1 MSLLA
6 TLVLSLCVV
15 GCSPFTHQ
23 STDVREPAPA
33 DLDTWEARGKVAVTI
48 DERSETARF
57 VWQRRNLQTDIV
69 TLSGPFAMN
78 QTTLERRGNKLWRQL
93 DESRQRIDLD
103 ASTDPLAMALKTL
116 PPESI
121 GNWLLG
127 HGTDGDEWQIDVAEW
142 QASSPWQAPKRMT
155 IRGANMEIKVIISQ
169 WTFGPVP

>member
-15 GCSPFTHQ
+15 GCSPLTQQ

-33 DLDTWEARGKVAVTI
+33 DLDNWEARGKVAVTI

-57 VWQRRNLQTDIV
+57 VWPRRNLQTDLV

-78 QTTLERRGNKLWRQL
+78 QTTLERRGGMLWRQV

-116 PPESI
+116 PPESS

-142 QASSPWQAPKRMT
+142 QASSPWKAPKRMT
-155 IRGANMEIKVIISQ
+155 IRGADMEIKVIISQ
-169 WTFGPVP
+169 WTFEPVP